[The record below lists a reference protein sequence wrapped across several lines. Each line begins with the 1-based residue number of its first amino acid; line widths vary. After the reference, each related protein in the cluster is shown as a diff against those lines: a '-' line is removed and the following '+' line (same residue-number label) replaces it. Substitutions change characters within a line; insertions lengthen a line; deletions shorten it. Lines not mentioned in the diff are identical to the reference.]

1 MWNTLLLHH
10 LIINYAVMLNWSRN
24 CDNASCSTCT
34 MPCVWWDCIFCDRTY
49 TCIATAMRY
58 HQSVRLVSTS
68 WWCTRN
74 ICFCANCSRFLGV
87 IARFYCKLCVN
98 IRNILCW
105 TYVFTDSYC
114 QYHSTYFAFGSF
126 CLELF
131 VFLAVPRLA
140 ASDRLFAVASI
151 IHCFEFL
158 TDFSKISYSCLS
170 KCQSL
175 G

>member
-1 MWNTLLLHH
+1 MTMLV
-10 LIINYAVMLNWSRN
+10 AVHVQCRL
-24 CDNASCSTCT
+24 CDGIVYFVIART
-34 MPCVWWDCIFCDRTY
+34 PALQQQCVSPVGAPSFNIVMMYTY
-49 TCIATAMRY
+49 
-58 HQSVRLVSTS
+58 V
-68 WWCTRN
+68 
-74 ICFCANCSRFLGV
+74 FCANCTRFLCV
-87 IARFYCKLCVN
+87 IARFYCKLSVN
-98 IRNILCW
+98 IRNILCS

-140 ASDRLFAVASI
+140 ASDRLLAAASI